1 MLTHPTLETTFR
13 TSVRP
18 HFQSLCVCPSVC
30 HVFDP
35 RQKKACKACYSSVK
49 KIFKKLLDKFL
60 EFYEAVVV
68 LIGQSDHKLDI
79 LLQEPEVSSFQLK
92 AQSQTLKMNSY
103 DSLLLFL
110 FKSMKFHVSKLFSK
124 EEQKTSHNF
133 GHFSPSPLPEVEH
146 ADPELLLGDS
156 TVAVS
161 VKRPGGVREDLQ
173 LRTVSESLGKLYV
186 KLKI

>member
-1 MLTHPTLETTFR
+1 
-13 TSVRP
+13 
-18 HFQSLCVCPSVC
+18 
-30 HVFDP
+30 
-35 RQKKACKACYSSVK
+35 
-49 KIFKKLLDKFL
+49 
-60 EFYEAVVV
+60 
-68 LIGQSDHKLDI
+68 
-79 LLQEPEVSSFQLK
+79 
-92 AQSQTLKMNSY
+92 MNSY

-161 VKRPGGVREDLQ
+161 VKRPGGVRAWKSQKQGQHEE
-173 LRTVSESLGKLYV
+173 ESPKSYLNFLHGVADPHLV
-186 KLKI
+186 REG